1 MAEITALT
9 VVIMP
14 LARQILLF
22 LRNRPVVQH
31 NTDMVKP
38 VIIVTRAKGTISCE
52 NFAIIDSTS
61 PYIERIAAMT
71 LKIITTI
78 GTIFFITIL

>member
-1 MAEITALT
+1 MADITALT

-14 LARQILLF
+14 LVRHILLL
-22 LRNRPVVQH
+22 LRSRPVVQH

-38 VIIVTRAKGTISCE
+38 VNIVTKAKGAISCE
-52 NFAIIDSTS
+52 NFVIIDNTS
-61 PYIERIAAMT
+61 PYIERITAMT
-71 LKIITTI
+71 LKIITAI